1 MRLSPRLKHTVI
13 PLVALVL
20 ALLSPAV
27 LRADSGTEI
36 RAVIAAQIEAFRRDD
51 WEGAFAFASPG
62 IRSMFRTADRFGGM
76 VRQGY
81 PMVWRPARI
90 EPGPLTEGPRGP
102 VQTMFIE
109 DSRGVL
115 HEAEYEMQ
123 QVGGA
128 WRINGV
134 RIRRAEA
141 AAT

>member
-1 MRLSPRLKHTVI
+1 MRLATRLPHRFAPI
-13 PLVALVL
+13 LALVL

-90 EPGPLTEGPRGP
+90 EPGPLADGPRGP

-109 DSRGVL
+109 DARGVL

-134 RIRRAEA
+134 RIRRAEGA
-141 AAT
+141 SS

>member
-1 MRLSPRLKHTVI
+1 MRRASRLSHAFAPIL
-13 PLVALVL
+13 ALAL
-20 ALLSPAV
+20 ALLSPTAP
-27 LRADSGTEI
+27 RADSGSEI

-51 WEGAFAFASPG
+51 WEAAFAFASPA

-90 EPGPLTEGPRGP
+90 EPGPLADGPRGP

-109 DSRGVL
+109 DARGVL

-123 QVGGA
+123 QVSGS

-134 RIRRAEA
+134 RIRRAEGA
-141 AAT
+141 ST